1 MNPGRTALVI
11 TDLQMLQPDLE
22 KRKLLGK
29 DSQEMDIIILDYLS
43 QTIYVIEVKTTLN
56 KDSLQKVKEQ
66 LPNYKKFFDEWFGS
80 DICELWKFKSFAYC
94 KDVEPGVRFCS
105 ECRGFIL
112 HGKEEL
118 LKALTDGNISH
129 SIGNFSFS

>member
-1 MNPGRTALVI
+1 
-11 TDLQMLQPDLE
+11 MLQPDLE

-56 KDSLQKVKEQ
+56 KDSLKKVKEQ